1 MEHEDKLR
9 QLLGSTDEKSVAVAM
24 EIIKGQNTF
33 EHYLADYHALKIH
46 FFGSQHTSL
55 EAKDVAFFNQ
65 PEIERYGSLVTLTPT
80 IKRLQHLQSLTL
92 YMNQISNLPAE
103 LGQLEQLEKLQ
114 LNFNEID
121 KLPPEI
127 GNLAQLKILWLHD
140 NHLITLPKEIGKL
153 TQLQELDLSSNR
165 LSSLP
170 KEIGKLTQLK
180 ELSLAGNQLTN
191 LPPSICVLSSL
202 QKLDLSRNP
211 LPKALVQQI
220 SAALPNCE
228 VSFEQSNGI

>member
-1 MEHEDKLR
+1 MIPYSNKLLE
-9 QLLGSTDEKSVAVAM
+9 LLQSVDEKSVAVAM

-33 EHYLADYHALKIH
+33 EHYLADYHALKTH
-46 FFGSQHTSL
+46 FFGSKHTPL

-65 PEIERYGSLVTLTPT
+65 SEIQRYGSLVTLTPA

-103 LGQLEQLEKLQ
+103 LGQLGKLEKLQ

-127 GNLAQLKILWLHD
+127 GNLAQLKVLWLHD
-140 NHLITLPKEIGKL
+140 NLLTTLPREIGNL
-153 TQLQELDLSSNR
+153 TQLQELDLSNNR

-170 KEIGKLTQLK
+170 KEIGNLTQLK
-180 ELSLAGNQLTN
+180 DLSLAGNQLTD
-191 LPPSICVLSSL
+191 LPLSICLLSSL

-211 LPKALVQQI
+211 LPEALVQQVRMGL
-220 SAALPNCE
+220 SGCE
-228 VSFEQSNGI
+228 VTF